1 MPSERVLVGG
11 GTIYDPTAGSQSS
24 NYYKFSCYDFY
35 KYASTGTRLQNGTLL
50 SPYANDIDRGSI
62 AGYNYNITT
71 NNLFTGILPYQN
83 AYENNYY
90 CNSVYYWSG
99 GSPLTYIYFDFNLP
113 VVLTKYRIWNGFVN
127 GIGNIYPGAYIQYVT
142 RKQSPLSSN
151 IGSDYPRDWI
161 LYGTN
166 DYINWTAVDSRSSQT
181 FSYATS
187 RLCSSSPYN
196 EYSISSPAGYKVYRL
211 AVTKGSTNLGIGV
224 NCSKSG
230 CQYYDYPFFQLGEM
244 QLYGYEDPSTS
255 CSIHGFDKFLGGVSY
270 SGDANIKNV
279 FGLGSPYSGH
289 DFRKSDV
296 FVNGTT
302 KPKRIAWTTDMGFK
316 PSASASLTG
325 TIDLGQNIKVTSY
338 NIKGGNFSTVYG
350 GVNGSPTY
358 WKVYGSTDNTNWTL
372 LQTVSNNTSTNV
384 SSYTKFDLTTTGYY
398 RYYKFSFTQGRIYSG
413 GCDKSGC
420 PYPINIS
427 DIQLIGAFNI

>member
-1 MPSERVLVGG
+1 
-11 GTIYDPTAGSQSS
+11 
-24 NYYKFSCYDFY
+24 
-35 KYASTGTRLQNGTLL
+35 
-50 SPYANDIDRGSI
+50 
-62 AGYNYNITT
+62 
-71 NNLFTGILPYQN
+71 
-83 AYENNYY
+83 
-90 CNSVYYWSG
+90 
-99 GSPLTYIYFDFNLP
+99 
-113 VVLTKYRIWNGFVN
+113 
-127 GIGNIYPGAYIQYVT
+127 
-142 RKQSPLSSN
+142 
-151 IGSDYPRDWI
+151 
-161 LYGTN
+161 
-166 DYINWTAVDSRSSQT
+166 
-181 FSYATS
+181 
-187 RLCSSSPYN
+187 
-196 EYSISSPAGYKVYRL
+196 
-211 AVTKGSTNLGIGV
+211 
-224 NCSKSG
+224 
-230 CQYYDYPFFQLGEM
+230 M

-338 NIKGGNFSTVYG
+338 NIKGGNFSTFYG